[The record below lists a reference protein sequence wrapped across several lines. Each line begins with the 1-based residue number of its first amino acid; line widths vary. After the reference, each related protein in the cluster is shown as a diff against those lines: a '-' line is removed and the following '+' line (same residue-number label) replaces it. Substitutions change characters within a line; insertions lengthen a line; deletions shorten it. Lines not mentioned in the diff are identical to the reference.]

1 MVTEAKSI
9 IVKKKENLCQN
20 PSLANGRMGWGYC
33 GPSVDGLFVINE
45 VHAIIKKGGIY
56 SSKIFETT

>member
-1 MVTEAKSI
+1 ML
-9 IVKKKENLCQN
+9 KKKEILCKN